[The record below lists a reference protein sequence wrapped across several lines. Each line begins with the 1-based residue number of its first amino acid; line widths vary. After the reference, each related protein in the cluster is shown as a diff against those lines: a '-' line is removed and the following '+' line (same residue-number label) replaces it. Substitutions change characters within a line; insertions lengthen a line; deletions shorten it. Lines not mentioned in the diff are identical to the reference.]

1 MNLSLFI
8 YNIMQKFFTLAAI
21 AALSFSLTACQ
32 KDDIIDIDSFVTSDN
47 TVVTIDPE
55 GGEVALDIDWSN
67 MYLEVCKA
75 DVPEWLDVELF
86 NAPARAGRD
95 SDTGTCQ
102 VVFKAKRNNAM
113 TRSARVR
120 VGSMALNTS
129 GHAPAKYYVL
139 FEISQGKVPYIKPDL
154 GPAITEKGDEITF
167 GYAGA
172 SYQIECEE
180 YSLADENGLFQIV
193 RTPAGISIVR
203 KSIKSGKATLKADE
217 KTYIL
222 ISK

>member
-1 MNLSLFI
+1 
-8 YNIMQKFFTLAAI
+8 MQKLFTLAAI

-32 KDDIIDIDSFVTSDN
+32 KDEIFTIDSFVTSDN

-67 MYLEVCKA
+67 MYLEVCKK
-75 DVPEWLDVELF
+75 DVPEWLEVELVD
-86 NAPARAGRD
+86 APGKVRNE
-95 SDTGTCQ
+95 DTGTCQ

-154 GPAITEKGDEITF
+154 GPSITENGHEIIF
-167 GYAGA
+167 NYAGA
-172 SYQIECEE
+172 SYQMACEE
-180 YSLADENGLFQIV
+180 YEINDKGSLFNVAETGK
-193 RTPAGISIVR
+193 GISIIR
-203 KSIKSGKATLKADE
+203 KTTKSGMASIKVDGQ
-217 KTYIL
+217 TYVL